1 MKLAAVDSITMLS
14 IPHPAYGPSIAH
26 VQPVTPGGTAGKA
39 FADVGSSHVDRAN
52 NESYS
57 RGDRIGAIAKKYQLP
72 DATIAQKTVIFDAKP
87 QAFSASNMN
96 LLKTGAKLITPD
108 RADLAYAS
116 MPSALATPAP

>member
-14 IPHPAYGPSIAH
+14 IPHPAYGPSIAYA
-26 VQPVTPGGTAGKA
+26 QPLAPGGTAGKA
-39 FADVGSSHVDRAN
+39 FADVGSAHVDRAN

-57 RGDRIGAIAKKYQLP
+57 RGDRIGAIAEKYQLP
-72 DATIAQKTVIFDAKP
+72 DAAIAQKTVIFDARP

-96 LLKTGAKLITPD
+96 LLKAGVKLIMPD
-108 RADLAYAS
+108 RAEVLYTS